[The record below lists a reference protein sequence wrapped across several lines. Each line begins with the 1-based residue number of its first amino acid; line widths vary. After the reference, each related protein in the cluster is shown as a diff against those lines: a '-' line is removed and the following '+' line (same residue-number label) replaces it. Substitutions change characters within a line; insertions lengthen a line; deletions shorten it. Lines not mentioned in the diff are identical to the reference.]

1 MHVIA
6 ELEKRLR
13 DSRQLLILEREHLQR
28 VRDAGL
34 DSSAAEWLLELRKR
48 YIERLESRHDHIV
61 ARRVAAHAN
70 ANVPLSTLTGEEAFV
85 PEATPPLSLR

>member
-13 DSRQLLILEREHLQR
+13 DSRQLLTLEREHLQR